1 LAAKPETGFCGPVP
15 AQFGVIVREDEP
27 ARLIQEFE
35 MQVQDRD
42 NEQRGIKRKLSP
54 ILDQILYGPPSVTWN
69 ILGLTREQEVE
80 EPFFQIPS
88 LNRVIIF
95 KYPNFKVEVS
105 DTAAMKFSNKDA
117 ALSDDRPVETAL
129 YIPNDE
135 EEPQLGG
142 YAVYLRQKDAK
153 ELLQRYVG
161 IAHDG
166 MTDAMTRDFALLRM
180 IDDLPSLDPF
190 LLKTAFERDKV
201 KCNSAF
207 LQMED
212 GEEDNIK
219 SVIRNKV
226 RPIVN
231 KALGADADETSK
243 TQRFIDAIWDP
254 TIPEAALFIE
264 AFKIDSKEVA
274 NVFSAWKGVSF
285 YQYQFEKNK
294 PLIAEVIRWL
304 KSEKSTP
311 IDHREHRAFLPQQK
325 MFKQQVLKKT
335 LNVIGN
341 INQIF
346 KDFDSCYEKFINDGD
361 PVAFRN
367 FLITSHYR
375 YWLLGYCCTAL
386 IHTRNIFERCLAEG
400 ARGALRFEQLNDM
413 LTNIDSTVSSKSQG
427 ANDL

>member
-1 LAAKPETGFCGPVP
+1 MLLQDQKTEKP
-15 AQFGVIVREDEP
+15 
-27 ARLIQEFE
+27 LK
-35 MQVQDRD
+35 
-42 NEQRGIKRKLSP
+42 KRKLSP
-54 ILDQILYGPPSVTWN
+54 ILDQIIYGPPSVTWN
-69 ILGLTREQEVE
+69 IHELTRKRQSGD
-80 EPFFQIPS
+80 PFFKIAS
-88 LNRVIIF
+88 LNRIIIF

-105 DTAAMKFSNKDA
+105 DAATANFTSKDA
-117 ALSDDRPVETAL
+117 SLSDDRPVETAL

-135 EEPQLGG
+135 EQPHEGG
-142 YAVYLRQKDAK
+142 YAVYLRQKDAEK
-153 ELLQRYVG
+153 LLQRYVG
-161 IAHDG
+161 IAQNG
-166 MTDAMTRDFALLRM
+166 MTDEMKRDFSFLQT

-190 LLKTAFERDKV
+190 LLKTAFERHKV
-201 KCNSAF
+201 VCNPAY
-207 LQMED
+207 LMMRD
-212 GEEDNIK
+212 GEEDKIK

-231 KALGADADETSK
+231 KALGADANETRK

-254 TIPEAALFIE
+254 TIPEAALFIQ

-285 YQYQFEKNK
+285 YQYQFEINK

-304 KSEKSTP
+304 KSEKSIP
-311 IDHREHRAFLPQQK
+311 LDHREHRAFLPQQE

-335 LNVIGN
+335 LNLLAN

-346 KDFDSCYEKFINDGD
+346 KDFDASYTKFINDGD
-361 PVAFRN
+361 PIAFRN

-386 IHTRNIFERCLAEG
+386 MHTRNIFERCLSEG
-400 ARGALRFEQLNDM
+400 TRGTLRFEQLNDM

-427 ANDL
+427 AKDL

>member
-1 LAAKPETGFCGPVP
+1 MLLQDQTNKKP
-15 AQFGVIVREDEP
+15 QK
-27 ARLIQEFE
+27 
-35 MQVQDRD
+35 
-42 NEQRGIKRKLSP
+42 KRKLSP

-69 ILGLTREQEVE
+69 ILGLTQNQSVK
-80 EPFFQIPS
+80 EPLFKIPS

-105 DTAAMKFSNKDA
+105 DSSSLNFSDKSA
-117 ALSDDRPVETAL
+117 SLSNDRPVETAL

-135 EEPQLGG
+135 EAPREGG
-142 YAVYLRQKDAK
+142 YAVYLRQKDA
-153 ELLQRYVG
+153 EALLQRYVG

-166 MTDAMTRDFALLRM
+166 MTEAMHSDFNFLKM

-190 LLKTAFERDKV
+190 LLKTAFERNKI
-201 KCNSAF
+201 KCSPDY
-207 LQMED
+207 LVMED

-231 KALGADADETSK
+231 KALGADANEVSK

-254 TIPEAALFIE
+254 TIPEAALFIQ
-264 AFKIDSKEVA
+264 AFKIDSSEVS

-285 YQYQFEKNK
+285 YQYQFEINK

-304 KSEKSTP
+304 KSENSKP
-311 IDHREHRAFLPQQK
+311 IDHREHRAFLQQQN

-335 LNVIGN
+335 LNLLSN

-346 KDFDSCYEKFINDGD
+346 KDFDACYEKFINDGD

-386 IHTRNIFERCLAEG
+386 MHTRNIFERCLREG
-400 ARGALRFEQLNDM
+400 TRGALMFEQLNDM

-427 ANDL
+427 TEDL

>member
-1 LAAKPETGFCGPVP
+1 MQLQDQKTEKP
-15 AQFGVIVREDEP
+15 QK
-27 ARLIQEFE
+27 
-35 MQVQDRD
+35 
-42 NEQRGIKRKLSP
+42 KRKLSP
-54 ILDQILYGPPSVTWN
+54 ILDQIIYGPPSVTWN
-69 ILGLTREQEVE
+69 IHELTRKRETGD
-80 EPFFQIPS
+80 PFFQIPS
-88 LNRVIIF
+88 LNRIIIF

-105 DTAAMKFSNKDA
+105 DTAATNFANKNA
-117 ALSDDRPVETAL
+117 SLSDDRPVETAL

-135 EEPQLGG
+135 EQPHEGG
-142 YAVYLRQKDAK
+142 YAVYLRQKDA
-153 ELLQRYVG
+153 EQLLQRYVG
-161 IAHDG
+161 IAQDG
-166 MTDAMTRDFALLRM
+166 MTDPMKRDFSFLQM

-190 LLKTAFERDKV
+190 LLKTAFERHKIA
-201 KCNSAF
+201 CNPAY
-207 LQMED
+207 LAMKD
-212 GEEDNIK
+212 GEEDKIK

-231 KALGADADETSK
+231 KALGADVNETTK

-254 TIPEAALFIE
+254 TIPEAALFIQ

-285 YQYQFEKNK
+285 YQYQFEINK
-294 PLIAEVIRWL
+294 PLIADVIRWL

-311 IDHREHRAFLPQQK
+311 IDHREQRAFLPQQK

-335 LNVIGN
+335 LNILAN

-346 KDFDSCYEKFINDGD
+346 KDFDTCYEKFINDGD

-367 FLITSHYR
+367 FLVTSHYR

-386 IHTRNIFERCLAEG
+386 MHTRNIFERCLSEG
-400 ARGALRFEQLNDM
+400 TRGALNFEQLNDM

-427 ANDL
+427 AKDL

>member
-1 LAAKPETGFCGPVP
+1 MHVP
-15 AQFGVIVREDEP
+15 AQSKRVDEVTEDS
-27 ARLIQEFE
+27 RFSQEHATL
-35 MQVQDRD
+35 MQDQKT
-42 NEQRGIKRKLSP
+42 EKPQKKRKLSP
-54 ILDQILYGPPSVTWN
+54 ILDQIIYGPPSVTWN
-69 ILGLTREQEVE
+69 IHELTRKREIGD
-80 EPFFQIPS
+80 PFFKIPS
-88 LNRVIIF
+88 LNRIIIF

-105 DTAAMKFSNKDA
+105 DAASTNFANKSTS
-117 ALSDDRPVETAL
+117 LSDDRPVETAL

-135 EEPQLGG
+135 ELPHEGG
-142 YAVYLRQKDAK
+142 YAVYLRQKDAAK
-153 ELLQRYVG
+153 LLQRYVG
-161 IAHDG
+161 IAEDG
-166 MTDAMTRDFALLRM
+166 MTEAMRRDLSFLEM

-190 LLKTAFERDKV
+190 LLKTAFERHKAV
-201 KCNSAF
+201 CNPAY
-207 LQMED
+207 LMMKD
-212 GEEDNIK
+212 GEEDKIK

-231 KALGADADETSK
+231 KALGADVNETTK

-254 TIPEAALFIE
+254 TIPEAALFIQ

-285 YQYQFEKNK
+285 YQYQFEINK
-294 PLIAEVIRWL
+294 PLIADVIRWL
-304 KSEKSTP
+304 KSENSTP
-311 IDHREHRAFLPQQK
+311 LDHREHRAFLPQQK

-335 LNVIGN
+335 LNLLAN

-346 KDFDSCYEKFINDGD
+346 KDFDVCYEKFINDGD
-361 PVAFRN
+361 PVPFRN

-386 IHTRNIFERCLAEG
+386 MHTRNIFERCLSEG
-400 ARGALRFEQLNDM
+400 TRGVLRFEQLNDM